1 MDRSGTG
8 HSLRRLA
15 GVGHR
20 QDSVADFKRLT
31 FSLEAELKIMPVG
44 ACTKPVIIIYPDT
57 MVANSVQL
65 MWGPGAIDQGC
76 MIATAYEFED
86 SNCEG
91 SMGSLSGSISSTSD
105 PFRKIREDSNYFCLG
120 TIHEYALI
128 GMYWSILIS
137 CRRGMSLECTTKL
150 PCWVYLWHSVSVD
163 KYHCETTSALFISRG
178 NTNLQCA
185 FATTAFVFGMITG
198 GLISYTRNPT
208 DLFGKKWCQVS
219 AIAGA
224 MCDIIITG
232 TVWWFLRPARTGNV
246 RSKPDYLNKLT
257 QIFVHMGLFT
267 WFPSIVAI
275 AMVALVQNGN
285 IGQFYSALPGS
296 LLAKTYLNSMMAV
309 LNARKSIREQQQE
322 VGCSP
327 MEIPTIP
334 TIR

>member
-1 MDRSGTG
+1 
-8 HSLRRLA
+8 
-15 GVGHR
+15 
-20 QDSVADFKRLT
+20 
-31 FSLEAELKIMPVG
+31 
-44 ACTKPVIIIYPDT
+44 
-57 MVANSVQL
+57 MVVNSVEL
-65 MWGPGAIDQGC
+65 MWGPGAI
-76 MIATAYEFED
+76 ATAYGFEIQSLPKVD
-86 SNCEG
+86 IQNYYEG

-105 PFRKIREDSNYFCLG
+105 LFRKIRKDSNFFCLG

-137 CRRGMSLECTTKL
+137 CRRSMSLECTTKL
-150 PCWVYLWHSVSVD
+150 PCTSMYYYILIMAAAAGCIYGMLDCIRSSVSVD
-163 KYHCETTSALFISRG
+163 KYNCETTSALFVSRG

-198 GLISYTRNPT
+198 GLISYTRNPI

-224 MCDIIITG
+224 MCDIVITG

-267 WFPSIVAI
+267 CIVAI
-275 AMVALVQNGN
+275 AMVALVQDGD

-309 LNARKSIREQQQE
+309 LNARKSIREQQRE
-322 VGCSP
+322 VCCSP

>member
-1 MDRSGTG
+1 
-8 HSLRRLA
+8 
-15 GVGHR
+15 
-20 QDSVADFKRLT
+20 
-31 FSLEAELKIMPVG
+31 
-44 ACTKPVIIIYPDT
+44 
-57 MVANSVQL
+57 MVVNSVEL
-65 MWGPGAIDQGC
+65 MWGPGAIGC
-76 MIATAYEFED
+76 MIATAFYGVAFGQYIFYLRSFPQD
-86 SNCEG
+86 SKRLKFFI
-91 SMGSLSGSISSTSD
+91 MGV
-105 PFRKIREDSNYFCLG
+105 FCLG

-137 CRRGMSLECTTKL
+137 CRRSMSLECTTKL
-150 PCWVYLWHSVSVD
+150 PWQMVLGVFMACWIVFAVQCFYAHRVWIITEYNRLL
-163 KYHCETTSALFISRG
+163 TGII
-178 NTNLQCA
+178 CA

-198 GLISYTRNPT
+198 GLISYTRNPI

-224 MCDIIITG
+224 MCDIVITG

-267 WFPSIVAI
+267 CIVAI
-275 AMVALVQNGN
+275 AMVALYQVQDGD

-309 LNARKSIREQQQE
+309 LNARKSIREQQRE
-322 VGCSP
+322 VCCSP